1 MAAVQGVSIYWTS
14 TDQFPFLKK
23 AFKCFALVFAA
34 SIGSISF
41 LSLISTEDYI
51 DIGIDE
57 KFYEFVVVSSH
68 ILNFVNQD
76 SIKYALQSIKYCSAT
91 LLITEQ
97 SEFRQLSRINCV
109 GRVAVMSKG
118 WLFIIITAFW
128 LYLYAGKLHIFK
140 TSGTLEWAHP
150 MF

>member
-57 KFYEFVVVSSH
+57 KLKEQTCSRFY
-68 ILNFVNQD
+68 
-76 SIKYALQSIKYCSAT
+76 
-91 LLITEQ
+91 
-97 SEFRQLSRINCV
+97 
-109 GRVAVMSKG
+109 VAVTRARYSVGIVLPDKEANQLNDIYQV
-118 WLFIIITAFW
+118 WENTF
-128 LYLYAGKLHIFK
+128 
-140 TSGTLEWAHP
+140 E
-150 MF
+150 

>member
-57 KFYEFVVVSSH
+57 KL
-68 ILNFVNQD
+68 I
-76 SIKYALQSIKYCSAT
+76 SI
-91 LLITEQ
+91 
-97 SEFRQLSRINCV
+97 RSRIQPYLELRQSGQHQIC
-109 GRVAVMSKG
+109 VAV
-118 WLFIIITAFW
+118 
-128 LYLYAGKLHIFK
+128 Y
-140 TSGTLEWAHP
+140 
-150 MF
+150 

>member
-57 KFYEFVVVSSH
+57 KFY
-68 ILNFVNQD
+68 
-76 SIKYALQSIKYCSAT
+76 
-91 LLITEQ
+91 LINK
-97 SEFRQLSRINCV
+97 RIV
-109 GRVAVMSKG
+109 PVFASKG
-118 WLFIIITAFW
+118 FDVPVII
-128 LYLYAGKLHIFK
+128 GNDNSIFFDFSSDFQK
-140 TSGTLEWAHP
+140 S
-150 MF
+150 

>member
-57 KFYEFVVVSSH
+57 KFYE
-68 ILNFVNQD
+68 I
-76 SIKYALQSIKYCSAT
+76 
-91 LLITEQ
+91 
-97 SEFRQLSRINCV
+97 RSRIQPYLELRQSGQHQIC
-109 GRVAVMSKG
+109 VAV
-118 WLFIIITAFW
+118 
-128 LYLYAGKLHIFK
+128 Y
-140 TSGTLEWAHP
+140 
-150 MF
+150 

>member
-57 KFYEFVVVSSH
+57 KFYEF
-68 ILNFVNQD
+68 
-76 SIKYALQSIKYCSAT
+76 
-91 LLITEQ
+91 
-97 SEFRQLSRINCV
+97 
-109 GRVAVMSKG
+109 
-118 WLFIIITAFW
+118 
-128 LYLYAGKLHIFK
+128 LYLILDYSHNHYTFK
-140 TSGTLEWAHP
+140 HFGV
-150 MF
+150 